1 MNRLETIAEKIRSDV
16 RIAPDEALVLWHEA
30 PLWLLGQ
37 LATERK
43 RRVSGDKVFYN
54 RNIHLEPTNRCVFNC
69 RFCSYRRP
77 KESPEAWD
85 YSMEEVER
93 NIRERDKADMSR
105 AVSPL
110 RRADDAIVL
119 DNSCMTVDE
128 QMAWFMEEFAKVCNR
143 IE

>member
-93 NIRERDKADMSR
+93 IARDHAGR
-105 AVSPL
+105 GITEVH
-110 RRADDAIVL
+110 IVGGFHPDL
-119 DNSCMTVDE
+119 GLE
-128 QMAWFMEEFAKVCNR
+128 
-143 IE
+143 